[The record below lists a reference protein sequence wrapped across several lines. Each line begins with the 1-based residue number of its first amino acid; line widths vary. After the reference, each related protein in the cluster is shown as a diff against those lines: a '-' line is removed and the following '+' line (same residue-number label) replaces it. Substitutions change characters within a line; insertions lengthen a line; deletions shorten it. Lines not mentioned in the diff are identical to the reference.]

1 MYDDEDNVTTHITHH
16 FTLPRLEW
24 QELRSIYRQWV
35 HIEDDPLYKS
45 FMQQGKH
52 MTIDLLTNM
61 QKTLKSHVET
71 QCKEANSVRNDVWDF
86 RKQQGEEITQ
96 RLLQALKDSNWS
108 REMGYKRFSEIV
120 TRLVD
125 QMANAE
131 IKVQNLREDCN
142 NEKL

>member
-61 QKTLKSHVET
+61 QKNIKNLIQKHSA
-71 QCKEANSVRNDVWDF
+71 K
-86 RKQQGEEITQ
+86 KQTVFGMMFGILENNKVKK
-96 RLLQALKDSNWS
+96 LHKDY
-108 REMGYKRFSEIV
+108 YK
-120 TRLVD
+120 L
-125 QMANAE
+125 
-131 IKVQNLREDCN
+131 
-142 NEKL
+142 

>member
-1 MYDDEDNVTTHITHH
+1 MYDNEEKVTTYIRHQ
-16 FTLPRLEW
+16 FKLPRFEW

-45 FMQQGKH
+45 FMQQGQH

-61 QKTLKSHVET
+61 QKTLKSHVEK
-71 QCKEANSVRNDVWDF
+71 QCKEANNVRSDVWDL

-96 RLLQALKDSNWS
+96 RILKALKDSNWS
-108 REMGYKRFSEIV
+108 RQMDYKRFSEIV

>member
-1 MYDDEDNVTTHITHH
+1 MYDDEEKVTTYIAHH
-16 FTLPRLEW
+16 FKLPRFEW

-45 FMQQGKH
+45 FKQQGRH

-61 QKTLKSHVET
+61 QKTLKCHVET
-71 QCKEANSVRNDVWDF
+71 QCKEANNVRSDVWDL

-108 REMGYKRFSEIV
+108 RQMDYKRFSEIV

-142 NEKL
+142 NERL